1 MRFISQMTYA
11 VQEYVS
17 YVYSLY
23 TITLMVYIF
32 RNMHAVDEIIHGTNR
47 ADQEDIRSLLEL

>member
-1 MRFISQMTYA
+1 MTYA